1 MAGVGLLGEGPRYG
15 CSRGRRLQSST
26 EADRGEQRHEAEW
39 EPRKGLEGEWAAPT
53 RSVEGQVGRGPKGR
67 PWMHMDGMGVTPC
80 LQAPHREGASGDGAV
95 TRWPVIRARPK
106 GPGGVRTDTQVSWEP

>member
-1 MAGVGLLGEGPRYG
+1 
-15 CSRGRRLQSST
+15 
-26 EADRGEQRHEAEW
+26 
-39 EPRKGLEGEWAAPT
+39 
-53 RSVEGQVGRGPKGR
+53 
-67 PWMHMDGMGVTPC
+67 MDGMGVTPC